1 VSGQSVVLASGN
13 KGKLAE
19 LELLLAPLGFE
30 LSLQSEFS
38 VPDAD
43 ETGLSFIENAILK
56 ARHASAITGLPA
68 LADDSGIEVD
78 ALHGMPGIYSARF
91 SRLEANNQN
100 DGNDSADNVDG
111 VDINAANNALL
122 LDKLKGVAT
131 QQRTARFRCVLAL
144 MRHAHDPS
152 PLIAEGSW
160 EGRILEAPAGTGG
173 FGYDPLFFATAQQ
186 CAAAELPPEKKAG
199 LSHRGQAMRRLLGIL
214 DNQQIFSKSNAS
226 V

>member
-1 VSGQSVVLASGN
+1 MNEESIVLASGN

-19 LELLLAPLGFE
+19 LKLLLAPLGFK
-30 LSLQSEFS
+30 LALQSEFN

-56 ARHASAITGLPA
+56 ARHASTITGMAA

-78 ALHGMPGIYSARF
+78 ALNGQPGIYSARF
-91 SRLEANNQN
+91 STL
-100 DGNDSADNVDG
+100 DSNPPVKG
-111 VDINAANNALL
+111 QDINAANNALL
-122 LDKLKGVAT
+122 LDKLKGIPT
-131 QQRTARFRCVLAL
+131 TQRTARFRCVLAL

-160 EGRILEAPAGTGG
+160 QGHILETPSGAGG
-173 FGYDPLFFATAQQ
+173 FGYDPLFFATAEQ
-186 CAAAELPPEKKAG
+186 CAAAELTPEKKAQA
-199 LSHRGQAMRRLLGIL
+199 SHRGQAMRRLLAAL
-214 DNQQIFSKSNAS
+214 DNQDFFSAADAR